1 MSKQYK
7 IFSLNILKLIGI
19 MYISIGLKNI
29 LQLLLGTLFNSEHDA
44 KVYKL
49 INLDM
54 RSTLSTKLGLIE
66 LMLIYDFI
74 VFVFIA
80 YLWIYLILYLVV
92 NLIGNKLWFQLLCP
106 VTFYFTTILF
116 IEFNPNILFILIT
129 LILGFSNWWL
139 FKKWIK

>member
-1 MSKQYK
+1 MSKQFEV
-7 IFSLNILKLIGI
+7 FSLNILKLIGI
-19 MYISIGLKNI
+19 MYIAIGLKNI

-54 RSTLSTKLGLIE
+54 RSTLNTKLGLIE
-66 LMLIYDFI
+66 LMLMYDFI

-80 YLWIYLILYLVV
+80 YLWIYLILYLII
-92 NLIGNKLWFQLLCP
+92 NLTGNRFWFQLLYP
-106 VTFYFTTILF
+106 VIVYFTTILF

-129 LILGFSNWWL
+129 LILGFTNWWL

>member
-1 MSKQYK
+1 
-7 IFSLNILKLIGI
+7 

-54 RSTLSTKLGLIE
+54 RSALNTKLGLIE
-66 LMLIYDFI
+66 LMLMYDFI

-92 NLIGNKLWFQLLCP
+92 NLIGNRLWFQLLYP
-106 VTFYFTTILF
+106 FTVYFITILF

-129 LILGFSNWWL
+129 LVLGFTNWWL